1 MHPTATPF
9 NLTIYHLWGRVLA
22 KFQEARTI
30 TYTDDGYIKGKL
42 NVTLQ
47 VLTELKYVLET
58 DVGLEINVSKT
69 SILPKGVT
77 SQTVFDVV
85 QNIIQG
91 KPTLSH
97 LSGDV
102 LLASFCPE
110 GFVGIG
116 VSIGTD
122 VFAQNFVAKTCRVTS
137 KNWTLFKTALYLSAP
152 QVLSDH
158 STPIYEFSYFA
169 R

>member
-1 MHPTATPF
+1 
-9 NLTIYHLWGRVLA
+9 LTIYHLWGRVLA
-22 KFQEARTI
+22 KFQETRTI
-30 TYTDDGYIKGKL
+30 TYTDDGYIKDKL

-47 VLTELKYVLET
+47 VLTDLKYVLKT

-77 SQTVFDVV
+77 DQTVFDLV

-97 LSGDV
+97 LNGDV
-102 LLASFCPE
+102 LLASFCPQ

-122 VFAQNFVAKTCRVTS
+122 VFTQNFVAKTCRVITDDVE
-137 KNWTLFKTALYLSAP
+137 KLDTIQDGFI
-152 QVLSDH
+152 
-158 STPIYEFSYFA
+158 PIRSSGFVRPLDSNK
-169 R
+169 